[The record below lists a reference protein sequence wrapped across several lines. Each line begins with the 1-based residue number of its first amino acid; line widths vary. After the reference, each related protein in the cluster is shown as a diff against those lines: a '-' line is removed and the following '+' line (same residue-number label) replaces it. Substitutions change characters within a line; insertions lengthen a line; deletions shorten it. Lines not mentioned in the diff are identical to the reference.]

1 MTSVRNAALIELMK
15 NLPLLKN
22 VWISDLSEM
31 ESILEY
37 LETKENFEHLI
48 LGKYVTDSST
58 M

>member
-22 VWISDLSEM
+22 VWISDSSEM